1 MTDQLTTDAPVMV
14 AALAVLGAVAGAS
27 LGALFEHYLQWQR
40 GKLPFLGRRLGRYLF
55 IPVFGVVLLI
65 ARNALGGGPDFAGFI
80 VGIIAGFIGMGVWVN
95 LPGQRSKRN
104 R

>member
-1 MTDQLTTDAPVMV
+1 MTVQLTTDAPAMV
-14 AALAVLGAVAGAS
+14 VTLAVLGVVAGAS

-55 IPVFGVVLLI
+55 IPVIGVVVLI
-65 ARNALGGGPDFAGFI
+65 ARNALGGGSDFGGFI
-80 VGIIAGFIGMGVWVN
+80 AGIIAGFIGMGVWVN
-95 LPGQRSKRN
+95 LPSQRSKRN